1 MSTEIKSA
9 AVFIPLSCSQ
19 SMSAH
24 KAKLYLETGMIKK
37 NDSDLFRLD
46 SNGVAIAKKFLSRSE
61 QCFTFSSYIGFHLDF
76 ISESPGILIYDEESF
91 NSDLACCF
99 IRTVLEAFNLSF
111 NVPLSVSISSKPMT
125 PDGFGGEAHL
135 ISKHGVITNT
145 TKSWLSQSS
154 ILKEA
159 S

>member
-9 AVFIPLSCSQ
+9 AVFIPLSSSQ

-24 KAKLYLETGMIKK
+24 KAKLYLETGMI
-37 NDSDLFRLD
+37 NNSSDLFGLD
-46 SNGVAIAKKFLSRSE
+46 SNGVAIARKFLSRSD
-61 QCFTFSSYIGFHLDF
+61 QCFTFSNYIGFHLDF
-76 ISESPGILIYDEESF
+76 ISEYPGILIYDEESF
-91 NSDLACCF
+91 DSDLACCF
-99 IRTVLEAFNLSF
+99 IRTVLEVFDLPL
-111 NVPLSVSISSKPMT
+111 NVPLSVSIASKPMT

-135 ISKHGVITNT
+135 ISKHGVFTNT
-145 TKSWLSQSS
+145 TNNWLSQSS